1 MSFTELKREV
11 YEANMELQRRGLVI
25 YTFGNVSQ
33 IDRDKGVIAIK
44 PSGVSYDQMK
54 ADDMVMDSRV
64 MRFRLAPECLRL
76 QTLLTR

>member
-54 ADDMVMDSRV
+54 ADDMVIVDLENNIV
-64 MRFRLAPECLRL
+64 EG
-76 QTLLTR
+76 